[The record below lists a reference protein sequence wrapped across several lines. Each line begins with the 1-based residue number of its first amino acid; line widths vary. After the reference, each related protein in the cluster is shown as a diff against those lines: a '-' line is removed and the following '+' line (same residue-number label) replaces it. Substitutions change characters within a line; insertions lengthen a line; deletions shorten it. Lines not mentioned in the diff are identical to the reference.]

1 MAFGVCVLL
10 GGCDERGRVVGRWGW
25 SVERG
30 PGFITERNVPGGS

>member
-10 GGCDERGRVVGRWGW
+10 GGCDERGRVVWGW